1 MQLKRPSPPWRRLV
15 SSDYR
20 IVSRETS
27 STLVQA
33 LCQPHQLY
41 DGFSNSN
48 RAYCSLVPQMTIQ
61 PIGLKPGIY
70 FNLPNEA
77 YHDDP
82 ALSHSGMTKVLVS
95 WPDFW
100 LNSCFNPERKKNK
113 STDAMEFGQRSGML
127 LLQPKVFH
135 STYNTHGKSS
145 PTAKGTWLSSVEWQR
160 LTEGV
165 DAVMDV
171 PIGAQHFRDGYAEV
185 TIVWMD
191 SSGIMLR
198 ARIDYLRTFGCID
211 FKRVAEVN
219 NYAIGRAVKAQGLDI
234 QNFLYLE
241 AVKAARAS
249 LMRFNDGAL
258 RLKANLEN
266 VSYEWLKAFR
276 EDTDLLFRFL
286 FQRSTPPYIWE
297 FRELDNEVLVEGGH
311 AVFHAI
317 RRYKLGLKMYGLE
330 KPPMGSNTAK
340 PKIINAYHVPRR
352 DYDYGED

>member
-1 MQLKRPSPPWRRLV
+1 MEALHQPCEPFDGN
-15 SSDYR
+15 SSYG
-20 IVSRETS
+20 
-27 STLVQA
+27 A
-33 LCQPHQLY
+33 
-41 DGFSNSN
+41 
-48 RAYCSLVPQMTIQ
+48 AYCGLVPQMTIQ

-171 PIGAQHFRDGYAEV
+171 PAGAQHFRDGYAEV

-241 AVKAARAS
+241 AVKAARLWVSGLGSTGLIEFAREQNVDPKWLAS
-249 LMRFNDGAL
+249 
-258 RLKANLEN
+258 
-266 VSYEWLKAFR
+266 FR
-276 EDTDLLFRFL
+276 DDTDLLFRFL
-286 FQRSTPPYIWE
+286 FQRSSPPYIWE

-317 RRYKLGLKMYGLE
+317 RRYKLGLETYGLK
-330 KPPMGSNTAK
+330 KPPMGRDTVRTIS
-340 PKIINAYHVPRR
+340 AYHVPRR